1 MQLLDFHLLTSNIP
15 SDVLQMLQEN
25 RIILAAIAATIN
37 SKYERFVDFT
47 IPISVQPY
55 SFLAAR
61 PKELSRIFLFLS
73 PFTGDS
79 WICLIFTMAIVG
91 PVLYAINRLSPWY
104 EHHGKVKTGGLGK
117 IYNCFWYVYG
127 ALLQQ
132 GGLYLPEADSGR
144 LVVGTWWLAVIVLA
158 TTYCGNLVA
167 FLTFPKIETPIT
179 TISQLIDARGSVS
192 WGMQTGTF
200 LEDFLKVSDLV

>member
-1 MQLLDFHLLTSNIP
+1 
-15 SDVLQMLQEN
+15 MLQEN
-25 RIILAAIAATIN
+25 RIILAAVAATIN
-37 SKYERFVDFT
+37 NKYERYVDFT
-47 IPISVQPY
+47 MPISVQPY
-55 SFLAAR
+55 SFLSAR

-73 PFTGDS
+73 PFTGES
-79 WICLIFTMAIVG
+79 WLCLFFTMAIVG
-91 PVLYAINRLSPWY
+91 PVLFVITKFSPWY
-104 EHHGKVKTGGLGK
+104 EHHDKVSVGGLGK

-179 TISQLIDARGSVS
+179 TISQLIAAKGGVT

-200 LEDFLKVSDLV
+200 LEDFLKVSIY